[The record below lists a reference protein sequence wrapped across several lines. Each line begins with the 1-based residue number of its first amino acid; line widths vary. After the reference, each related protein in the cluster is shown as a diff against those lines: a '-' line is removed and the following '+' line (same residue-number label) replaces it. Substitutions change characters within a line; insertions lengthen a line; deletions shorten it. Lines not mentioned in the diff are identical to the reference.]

1 MDNTIL
7 TEYPLWFLLLCIAA
21 GIIYSTVLYFRNRKY
36 NFSSGLVWAL
46 AVMRFLTVTVVAFL
60 LLSPLFRSTKYETEK
75 PVIVFAQDNT
85 ASVKLSESSEN
96 FSTNYLK
103 NSEQFSASLAQK
115 YKVDRYT
122 FGEDVEQQDS
132 ISFDEKIT
140 DFGPLLENINVNY
153 TNRNVGAVV
162 VASDGVYNQG
172 VNPLYS
178 DLNTSF
184 DVYTVGLGDPTPR
197 KEVRVVKVVA
207 NDISFIGN
215 EFPVEVLMSASQ
227 AKGERTVMKVFRND
241 EKIHTKEIR
250 INKDSFSERLSFYL
264 EADQEGLQKYRVA
277 FESLEGEKNTMNN
290 SRSFYVEVLDDKS
303 AVLVLAHAP
312 HPDVYAIKSSLEK
325 SKRNEVTVSRLES
338 FNGNIME
345 YDLVV
350 FHQIPSSD
358 KQAASL
364 LASVFDK
371 KIPSLFV
378 IGEQT
383 NIDFFNSINA
393 GLEINNTNGSMNE
406 ALPGFNEDF
415 TLFSTGNQLRNLFKE
430 SPPLSV
436 PFGDYESSPSMNPYL
451 FQKLDNL
458 KTSMPLI
465 TISSQREHKI
475 GIISGTGI
483 WKWRIRDYLMHQN
496 HETFNNFINS
506 MTRYLILNRD
516 RSLFRVEHQNR
527 YTENEDI
534 ILTAELYN
542 ASYELVNDPEVKL
555 SLKSPQGE
563 TFEYVFDRT
572 SQKYRLDAG
581 NLETGRYNFVASTQ
595 RGGETYRKEGN
606 FVITPVNL
614 EARNTQANHEML
626 KKWAKKYGGTFYPF
640 EQLEQ
645 LSDTLLGHED
655 IKPVRYAR
663 TDFRPLIDMEWIL
676 GFIILLLSAEW
687 FLRKFYGG
695 Y

>member
-21 GIIYSTVLYFRNRKY
+21 GIIYSTVLYFKNRKY
-36 NFSSGLVWAL
+36 HFSNGLVWPL

-75 PVIVFAQDNT
+75 PVIVFAQDNSS
-85 ASVKLSESSEN
+85 SVKLSDSSEN
-96 FSTNYLK
+96 FIKTYLK
-103 NSEQFSASLAQK
+103 NSEQFAEALTKK
-115 YKVDRYT
+115 YNIDRYT
-122 FGEDVEQQDS
+122 FGEDVKQQDS
-132 ISFDEKIT
+132 VSFNEKAT
-140 DFGPLLENINVNY
+140 NFSPLIENINVNY

-172 VNPLYS
+172 VNPLYD
-178 DLNTSF
+178 DLSTSF
-184 DVYTVGLGDPTPR
+184 NLYTVGMGDPTPR
-197 KEVRVVKVVA
+197 KEIRVAKVIA

-241 EKIHTKEIR
+241 EKILTKEIR
-250 INKDSFSERLSFYL
+250 IDKDSFSERLSFYL
-264 EADQEGLQKYRVA
+264 EAAREGLQKYRVE

-290 SRSFYVEVLDDKS
+290 SRNFYVEVLDDKS
-303 AVLVLAHAP
+303 SVLVLAHAP
-312 HPDVYAIKSSLEK
+312 HPDVYAIKSALEK
-325 SKRNEVTVSRLES
+325 SKRNQVTVSRLES
-338 FNGNIME
+338 FSENIME
-345 YDLVV
+345 FDLVI
-350 FHQIPSSD
+350 FHQIPSSN
-358 KQAASL
+358 KRAASL

-383 NIDFFNSINA
+383 NIDFFNSINT

-406 ALPGFNEDF
+406 ALPAFNEDF

-430 SPPLSV
+430 SPPLRV
-436 PFGDYESSPSMNPYL
+436 PFGDYKSSPSMNPYL

-458 KTSMPLI
+458 NTSMPLI

-475 GIISGTGI
+475 GVISGTGI

-496 HETFNNFINS
+496 HETFNNFVSS
-506 MTRYLILNRD
+506 MARYLILNRD

-527 YTENEDI
+527 YTENEDV

-555 SLKSPQGE
+555 SLRSPQGE

-572 SQKYRLDAG
+572 SQKYRLEAG
-581 NLETGRYNFVASTQ
+581 NLGTGSYNFVATTQ
-595 RGGETYRKEGN
+595 RGGETYREKGS

-614 EARNTQANHEML
+614 EARNTQANHERL
-626 KKWAKKYGGTFYPF
+626 KKWAEKYDGAFYPF
-640 EQLEQ
+640 DRLEQ
-645 LSDTLLGHED
+645 LSDTLLGNED

-676 GFIILLLSAEW
+676 GLIILFLSAEW